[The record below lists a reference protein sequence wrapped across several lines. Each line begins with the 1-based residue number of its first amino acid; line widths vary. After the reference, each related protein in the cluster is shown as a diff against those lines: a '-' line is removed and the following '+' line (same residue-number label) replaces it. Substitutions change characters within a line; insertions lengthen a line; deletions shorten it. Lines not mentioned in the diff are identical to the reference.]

1 MQAEGAAMGV
11 DDQNGGAE
19 VKGAR
24 PERSPASRRAFLAGT
39 GAAAGAAAVAALGA
53 GPLAQRA
60 RATEA
65 DGTLPSY
72 APIPESALG
81 PPLNANQYFVG
92 RIAGDLYWVTDSL
105 YQSMFLTT
113 EEGVVIV
120 DAPPTIGGNLRRAI
134 DEVTQVNGRPSKVT
148 HQVYSHSH
156 SDHIGASVL
165 FGPDVIRIGHRE
177 CRTLLLRDDDPNRPV
192 PTVTFDDRYT
202 LSVGGQR
209 LELIYHGPNHSPD
222 NIFVWAPEQ
231 RALMLVDVIFPGW
244 VPWQNLAVSQDIPDW
259 IKAQDIALSY
269 PWQTLVA
276 GHLGRLGTRAD
287 AELQIAYVADLLAAA
302 RATVTGLNP
311 QPFYDQYGNNSWAI
325 FKAYLDAASAQTA
338 GPVTA
343 KYLGKLAA
351 ADVFTI
357 SNAFSVLELAVR
369 EDEGLLG
376 PFGIQ
381 HTS

>member
-1 MQAEGAAMGV
+1 MGV
-11 DDQNGGAE
+11 DDQNGGAG

-39 GAAAGAAAVAALGA
+39 GVAAGAAAVAALGA

-60 RATEA
+60 RAAEA

-81 PPLNANQYFVG
+81 PALNADLYFVG
-92 RIAGDLYWVTDSL
+92 RIAGDLYWVTDSI

-120 DAPPTIGGNLRRAI
+120 DAPPTIGGNLQRAI
-134 DEVTQVNGRPSKVT
+134 DEVTQANGRPSKVT

-165 FGPDVIRIGHRE
+165 FGPDVVRIGHSQ
-177 CRTLLLRDDDPNRPV
+177 CRTLLLRDDDPNRPA

-222 NIFVWAPEQ
+222 NIFIWAPEQ

-338 GPVTA
+338 APVTA

-351 ADVFTI
+351 ADVFTT

>member
-1 MQAEGAAMGV
+1 MGV

-19 VKGAR
+19 VKSAR

-81 PPLNANQYFVG
+81 PPLNASQYFVG
-92 RIAGDLYWVTDSL
+92 RIAGDLYWVTDSI

-120 DAPPTIGGNLRRAI
+120 DAPPTIGGNLQRAI

-177 CRTLLLRDDDPNRPV
+177 CRTLLLRDDDPNRPA